1 MRQNFETSKLQL
13 ILSGFLSIHRH
24 GRHLGLF
31 SSITIFQ
38 NFTSHS
44 SFMMQDLKLKFSS
57 SGRKTR
63 QKTSSYFAIYF
74 FPSVRKEVHFNLK
87 PFFHGAG
94 LQLIKFTSSGTK
106 TNQAS
111 TVDKQ

>member
-1 MRQNFETSKLQL
+1 MRENFDTSKLQL

-57 SGRKTR
+57 SGGKTR
-63 QKTSSYFAIYF
+63 QKPRPIFQFISS
-74 FPSVRKEVHFNLK
+74 
-87 PFFHGAG
+87 
-94 LQLIKFTSSGTK
+94 LQLERKFISI
-106 TNQAS
+106 
-111 TVDKQ
+111 

>member
-1 MRQNFETSKLQL
+1 MRQNFDTSKLQL
-13 ILSGFLSIHRH
+13 ILSGFLSIHKR
-24 GRHLGLF
+24 GRHLGLL
-31 SSITIFQ
+31 SSNTVFQ
-38 NFTSHS
+38 NFTLHP

-63 QKTSSYFAIYF
+63 QKTSSYFSIYF

-87 PFFHGAG
+87 LFFDGAG

-111 TVDKQ
+111 TVAKQ